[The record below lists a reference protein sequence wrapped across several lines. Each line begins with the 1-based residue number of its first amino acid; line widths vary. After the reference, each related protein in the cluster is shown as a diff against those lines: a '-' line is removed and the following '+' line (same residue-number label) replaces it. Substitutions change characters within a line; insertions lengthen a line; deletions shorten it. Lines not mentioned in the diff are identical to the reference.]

1 MAFYINNLPRGALL
15 CGYLKF
21 QRVIRKWRVK
31 KKSYNPLVKNNENY
45 KNLFRFFRCNT
56 FTTDIITVDI
66 YYVVATSLGRL
77 LKLL

>member
-1 MAFYINNLPRGALL
+1 MAFYINNLPHGALL

-21 QRVIRKWRVK
+21 QRVIRKWCIE
-31 KKSYNPLVKNNENY
+31 KKSYNPLVKINENY
-45 KNLFRFFRCNT
+45 KNLFRSFKCNT
-56 FTTDIITVDI
+56 FKADIIIVDI

>member
-21 QRVIRKWRVK
+21 QRVIRKWCIE
-31 KKSYNPLVKNNENY
+31 KNTKIFHY
-45 KNLFRFFRCNT
+45 VRRNT
-56 FTTDIITVDI
+56 FKANIIIVDI